1 MLEKQRANQEIQGE
15 ENKEK
20 NKKRKTKQQINY
32 KEKEN

>member
-15 ENKEK
+15 ENREK